1 MYRIMIKKTV
11 TPRKRPTQKRSEERV
26 RRILEATAR
35 LLETSG
41 IEHVTA
47 LNVAEEAGI
56 AVASFY
62 QYFPN
67 KNAVIYSLYQRWLS
81 VVVER
86 MDHLEA
92 SKYLKAPWLDFFFE
106 LSKHLIETPIY
117 SRKVDRELHR
127 AMEFIPDL
135 RPLEAEHGRHVAE
148 RLAGFLSGYGCSWQR
163 ERLMDFAH
171 FLYKASTSL
180 YSNVVIDDQGIPRKR
195 HLEWSHKTLVHLV
208 AECFAD

>member
-1 MYRIMIKKTV
+1 MDATV
-11 TPRKRPTQKRSEERV
+11 
-26 RRILEATAR
+26 R
-35 LLETSG
+35 LLENAG
-41 IEHVTA
+41 IENVTA

-67 KNAVIYSLYQRWLS
+67 KNAAIYSLYQRWLS

-92 SKYLKAPWLDFFFE
+92 SHYLKAPWPDFFLE
-106 LSKHLIETPIY
+106 LSKHLLETPIY
-117 SRKVDRELHR
+117 SRKADRELHR

-148 RLAGFLSGYGCSWQR
+148 RLAGFLTGYGCSWPQS
-163 ERLMDFAH
+163 RLLDFAY
-171 FLYKASTSL
+171 FLYKASNSL
-180 YSNVVIDDQGIPRKR
+180 YSNVVIDDRGIPRKR
-195 HLEWSHKTLVHLV
+195 RLEWSHKTLVHLIT
-208 AECFAD
+208 ECFEG